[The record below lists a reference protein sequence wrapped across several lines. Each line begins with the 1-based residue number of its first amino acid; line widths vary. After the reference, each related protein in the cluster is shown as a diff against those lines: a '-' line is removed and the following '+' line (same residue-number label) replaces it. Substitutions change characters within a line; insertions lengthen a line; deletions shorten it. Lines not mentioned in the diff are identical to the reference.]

1 MASRS
6 GQALQCWLQG
16 SPSAQGERQLKK
28 CPLGAAD
35 DAFQLNRLSAA
46 SAELARPGR

>member
-16 SPSAQGERQLKK
+16 SPSEYGERQLGKY
-28 CPLGAAD
+28 PLGAAD
-35 DAFQLNRLSAA
+35 EALQLNRHSAA
-46 SAELARPGR
+46 SADVERSWR

>member
-16 SPSAQGERQLKK
+16 SPRKYGDRHLGRY
-28 CPLGAAD
+28 PLGAAD
-35 DAFQLNRLSAA
+35 EALQLNRHSAA
-46 SAELARPGR
+46 SAEGERSWQ